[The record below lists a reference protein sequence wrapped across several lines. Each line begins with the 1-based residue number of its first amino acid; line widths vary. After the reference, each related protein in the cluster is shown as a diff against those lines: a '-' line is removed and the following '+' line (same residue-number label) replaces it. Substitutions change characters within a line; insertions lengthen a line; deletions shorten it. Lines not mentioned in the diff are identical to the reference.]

1 MSESAV
7 IGGAPVRAYREE
19 EIVDLIRQWAI
30 AHDVGE
36 VADVSSTF
44 TDAGFDSLHSIE
56 VALHLE
62 AAIGVPVDDT
72 VLYNCPT
79 IESLAAYLAQ
89 KTRPRSADAD
99 ASAAQ
104 QPVPAGDW

>member
-1 MSESAV
+1 MSETAV
-7 IGGAPVRAYREE
+7 SGGPPARAFREE
-19 EIVDLIRQWAI
+19 EIVELIRQWAI

-36 VADVSSTF
+36 VSDVRSTF
-44 TDAGFDSLHSIE
+44 TDAGFDSLHSVE

-62 AAIGVPVDDT
+62 ETIGVPVDDT

-89 KTRPRSADAD
+89 KTRPQSAGAG
-99 ASAAQ
+99 AAAAQ
-104 QPVPAGDW
+104 QPAPAGDW